1 MDGEVVLVCN
11 TRDQRVVRWEP
22 LDISRSLQRRY
33 KYNNFLPQFLSVSL
47 KLEMYCISL
56 SIHERCVTASYQR
69 SMPSP
74 ITELSQSGRTVALIL
89 TLSMI

>member
-1 MDGEVVLVCN
+1 MEKLCWYAIPEIKEWSDGSPWIYPEVHKGGTN
-11 TRDQRVVRWEP
+11 IT
-22 LDISRSLQRRY
+22 I
-33 KYNNFLPQFLSVSL
+33 FLPQFLSVSL

-69 SMPSP
+69 SMSSP